1 MYLST
6 RSALV
11 RNVSVSVVNGSI
23 TLIIL
28 LIAPLGLFAVITN
41 TVLVTLFSFVTGTT
55 ADRIVGYLTPQ
66 MQEAELL
73 RRENQGEIQPRSSDS
88 SNIQ

>member
-1 MYLST
+1 MYLSS

-11 RNVSVSVVNGSI
+11 RNMAVSVVNGSI

-28 LIAPLGLFAVITN
+28 LIAPLGLVAVIIN
-41 TVLVTLFSFVTGTT
+41 TLLVTLFSFVTATA

-66 MQEAELL
+66 TQEAELL
-73 RRENQGEIQPRSSDS
+73 NRANKAEIRQRDADS
-88 SNIQ
+88 LDRK

>member
-1 MYLST
+1 MYLSS

-11 RNVSVSVVNGSI
+11 RNLSVSVVNGSI

-28 LIAPLGLFAVITN
+28 LIAPLGLIAVITN
-41 TVLVTLFSFVTGTT
+41 MLLVTFFSLVTGTA

-66 MQEAELL
+66 TQEAELL
-73 RRENQGEIQPRSSDS
+73 RRGNKTEIQQRGSDS

>member
-28 LIAPLGLFAVITN
+28 LIAPMGLFAVITN
-41 TVLVTLFSFVTGTT
+41 TVLVTLFSFVTGTA
-55 ADRIVGYLTPQ
+55 ADRIVVYLTPQ
-66 MQEAELL
+66 TQEAELL
-73 RRENQGEIQPRSSDS
+73 RRGNKAEIQQRGSDS